1 MLSAGLWGL
10 IGVGLIQ
17 FFLPFSQTADLV
29 VAGFGVL
36 VFSGYVVFDTSV
48 GFLRLLVKTRW
59 TNQSALA
66 GTTS

>member
-17 FFLPFSQTADLV
+17 FFLPFNQTADLI

-36 VFSGYVVFDTSV
+36 IFSGYVVYDT
-48 GFLRLLVKTRW
+48 LVRVVPLVSLKI
-59 TNQSALA
+59 LV
-66 GTTS
+66 

>member
-1 MLSAGLWGL
+1 MGPMLSAGLWGL

-36 VFSGYVVFDTSV
+36 IFSGYVVYDT
-48 GFLRLLVKTRW
+48 
-59 TNQSALA
+59 
-66 GTTS
+66 